1 MTQKQQRLQ
10 KKKQDKYNLIFN
22 TQTIWKFQLKTQ
34 VQGL

>member
-10 KKKQDKYNLIFN
+10 KKKQDKYNFN

>member
-10 KKKQDKYNLIFN
+10 KKKQDRYNNFN